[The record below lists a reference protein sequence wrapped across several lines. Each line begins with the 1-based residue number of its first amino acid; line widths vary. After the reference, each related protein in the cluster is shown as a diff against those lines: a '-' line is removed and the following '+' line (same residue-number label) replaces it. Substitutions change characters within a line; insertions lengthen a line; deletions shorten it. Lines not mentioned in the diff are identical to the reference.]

1 MAASEIWNENTA
13 LIAPEIQ
20 ELSDKVAQQVIGI
33 IEMAS
38 QEMASQEMAGG
49 GLPGGGLPGGEDAQD
64 LASQEVASHSV
75 ASQEEKTP
83 KTFLAYSVPSP
94 GVRYYF

>member
-38 QEMASQEMAGG
+38 QEMASQEV
-49 GLPGGGLPGGEDAQD
+49 
-64 LASQEVASHSV
+64 ASQEV

>member
-1 MAASEIWNENTA
+1 MATAEIWNENTA
-13 LIAPEIQ
+13 LIDPEIQ
-20 ELSDKVAQQVIGI
+20 ELSDKVTQQVIGI
-33 IEMAS
+33 IEMVS
-38 QEMASQEMAGG
+38 QEMVSQE
-49 GLPGGGLPGGEDAQD
+49 
-64 LASQEVASHSV
+64 V

>member
-13 LIAPEIQ
+13 LIDPESQ

-33 IEMAS
+33 IEM
-38 QEMASQEMAGG
+38 
-49 GLPGGGLPGGEDAQD
+49 
-64 LASQEVASHSV
+64 

>member
-38 QEMASQEMAGG
+38 QEMASQE
-49 GLPGGGLPGGEDAQD
+49 
-64 LASQEVASHSV
+64 
-75 ASQEEKTP
+75 EKTP